1 MTNYEITIEQYRGAL
16 REAMSQDKID
26 SAYVAH
32 LVNDYRI
39 MNDGKVI
46 ARWSVDKS
54 KTNCYVIRDRFKLFS
69 SL

>member
-46 ARWSVDKS
+46 ARWSIDKS
-54 KTNCYVIRDRFKLFS
+54 KTNVYTIRDRFRLFS